1 MKKKIIPFLLLT
13 LFICTAF
20 FLSERGK
27 TEAKGNSRLGNNFQS
42 IQGWETVENYQLLDV
57 IYNELNLDDYLH
69 RKYAS
74 NTGEVTLYIGYYN
87 SSKKVGAAHDPMV
100 CFPGQG
106 WSIEDPNSGVY
117 KGFSQERYGAVRYS
131 TMLALKGEN
140 PLVLL
145 YWFQAYDEAVSSTF
159 IQKLKLAGKTLTGKG
174 ESNAFVRLSTP
185 CSSRKYDKCQEVLLE
200 FVHDF
205 YPRFFDYVVQDGR
218 TDHSQ

>member
-1 MKKKIIPFLLLT
+1 MKKTIVPVLLLT
-13 LFICTAF
+13 LFICTTF

-27 TEAKGNSRLGNNFQS
+27 TEATGNSRLGNNFQS
-42 IQGWETVENYQLLDV
+42 IPGWKVVENYQLLDV
-57 IYNELNLDDYLH
+57 IFDELKLDDYLH
-69 RKYAS
+69 RRYVN

-106 WSIEDPNSGVY
+106 WAVQDPNSGVY
-117 KGFSQERYGAVRYS
+117 KGLNEDRYGVVNYS
-131 TMLALKGEN
+131 TMLAFKGES

-159 IQKLKLAGKTLTGKG
+159 MQKLKLAGKTLFGKG

-185 CSSRKYDKCQEVLLE
+185 CPSRKYDECQEFLLA
-200 FVHDF
+200 FTHDF
-205 YPRFFDYVVQDGR
+205 YPGFFDYVVEDGR
-218 TDHSQ
+218 THASK